1 MKAIV
6 YHRYGSPDVL
16 ELAEVPKPAPRD
28 NEVLIRIQATTV
40 TTADWRAR
48 SLEMPAGFGLL
59 GRLAFGVLGPRK
71 PVLGTELAGVIEVV
85 GKAVTRFRAGDEV
98 FAFPSASFGGHAEYR
113 TMSEDGLIALKP
125 DNLSFDEAAALSFGG
140 TTALSFL
147 RDKGGIKQGDRA
159 LIVGAS
165 GGVGTAAVQIAKH
178 FGAEVTGV
186 CSTSNLE
193 LVHSI
198 GADRVIDYT
207 REDFA
212 EGKETYDVILDTT
225 GTTTVA
231 RCERVLRPGGRLLL
245 VLGSFSQALGL
256 GRPSKAG
263 GKRVIAGVAS
273 PRAEDL
279 VYLAGL
285 AGAGEFRPVIDRSY
299 PLENAAEAHA
309 YVDTGRKRGNVVLTM
324 RHLQQAASIA
334 A

>member
-48 SLEMPAGFGLL
+48 SLEMPAGFELL

-98 FAFPSASFGGHAEYR
+98 FAFLGASFGGHAEYR

-147 RDKGGIKQGDRA
+147 RDKG
-159 LIVGAS
+159 GAS

-309 YVDTGRKRGNVVLTM
+309 YVDTGRKRGNVVLTLH
-324 RHLQQAASIA
+324 HLQLAERAAA
-334 A
+334 